1 MDKYIG
7 HELEMYVKA
16 SQAKFLGEAEQ
27 ERLARLVK
35 PPQTNKT
42 LPALRRYWGKTSYQ
56 SRPVAL
62 RPRRDPGCLVPPGA
76 G

>member
-42 LPALRRYWGKTSYQ
+42 LPALRRYWGKRLIKVGQWLSGPAEI
-56 SRPVAL
+56 RAV
-62 RPRRDPGCLVPPGA
+62 
-76 G
+76 